1 MISILMPIYNGI
13 DFIHESVPSIINQTF
28 GDWELIIGI
37 NGHPPLSNVYMVAKQ
52 YELQNSKIRVLDLTD
67 IKGKSNALNVMV
79 QYCNYDY
86 VALLDVDDIWLPN
99 KLMQQVYYLNVY
111 DVIGTKCVYFG
122 DMENIVPQIPEGDL
136 SNFDFFSFN
145 PIINSSVIIRKKLCQ
160 WVENGIEDYDMWLR
174 LSQNGHKFYNLT
186 DVLVKHRIH
195 KQSAFNAQGNH
206 LKVDGLKKERK
217 ERKPTV
223 FSPQ

>member
-1 MISILMPIYNGI
+1 MPIYNGI
-13 DFIHESVPSIINQTF
+13 EFINESVSSVLNQTV

-37 NGHPPLSNVYMVAKQ
+37 NGHPPLSNVYLVAKQ

-67 IKGKSNALNVMV
+67 IKGKSNALNVMI
-79 QYCNYDY
+79 QYCNYSY
-86 VALLDVDDIWLPN
+86 VALLDVDDIWQPK
-99 KLMQQVYYLNVY
+99 KLEMQQYYLNVY

-122 DMENIVPQIPEGDL
+122 DMENIVPRIPEGDL
-136 SNFDFFSFN
+136 SNFDFMAFN
-145 PIINSSVIIRKKLCQ
+145 PVINSSAIIRKELCR

-174 LSQNGHKFYNLT
+174 LSKKGHKFYNLT

-206 LKVDGLKKERK
+206 LKVDGLKKSHLR
-217 ERKPTV
+217 
-223 FSPQ
+223 

>member
-13 DFIHESVPSIINQTF
+13 EFINDSVSSVLNQTF

-37 NGHPPLSNVYMVAKQ
+37 NGHPPLSNVYLVAKQ

-67 IKGKSNALNVMV
+67 IKGKSNALNVMI
-79 QYCNYDY
+79 QYCNYSY
-86 VALLDVDDIWLPN
+86 VALLDVDDIWQPK
-99 KLMQQVYYLNVY
+99 KLEMQQYYLNVY

-122 DMENIVPQIPEGDL
+122 DMENIVPRIPEGDL
-136 SNFDFFSFN
+136 SNFDFMAFN
-145 PIINSSVIIRKKLCQ
+145 PVINSSAIIRKELCR

-174 LSQNGHKFYNLT
+174 LSKKGHKFYNLT

-206 LKVDGLKKERK
+206 LKVDGLKKSHLR
-217 ERKPTV
+217 
-223 FSPQ
+223 

>member
-13 DFIHESVPSIINQTF
+13 EFINDSVSSVLNQTF

-37 NGHPPLSNVYMVAKQ
+37 NGHPPLSDVYLDAKQ

-67 IKGKSNALNVMV
+67 IKGKSNALNVMI
-79 QYCNYDY
+79 QYCNYSY
-86 VALLDVDDIWLPN
+86 VALLDVDDIWHPK
-99 KLMQQVYYLNVY
+99 KLEMQQYYLNVY

-136 SNFDFFSFN
+136 SNFDFMAFN
-145 PIINSSVIIRKKLCQ
+145 PVINSSAIIRKELCR

-174 LSQNGHKFYNLT
+174 LSQKGYKFYNLT

-206 LKVDGLKKERK
+206 LKVDGLKRSHL
-217 ERKPTV
+217 R
-223 FSPQ
+223 